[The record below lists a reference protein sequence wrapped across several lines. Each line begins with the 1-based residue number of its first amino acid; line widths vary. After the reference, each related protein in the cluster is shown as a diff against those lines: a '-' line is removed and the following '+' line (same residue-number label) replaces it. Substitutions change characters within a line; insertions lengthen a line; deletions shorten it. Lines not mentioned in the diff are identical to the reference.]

1 MRTNRML
8 WYIALPILVLVA
20 CVLNS
25 APAVAQMTSTG
36 IDCSQIAALHL
47 LQQDNMRAGLALMEC
62 GVIPRPDAAG
72 LGDEVV
78 GDQAAPPNII
88 VSNRSCSSGSS
99 CTKSESNVGHTR
111 VVVAIVVVVI
121 NDDGVVTRFGT
132 VPHIAFALRTTAAR
146 GAATVADNNVG
157 GRRLVATNLIA

>member
-8 WYIALPILVLVA
+8 RYIALPILVLVA
-20 CVLNS
+20 CVFNS
-25 APAVAQMTSTG
+25 APALAQMTSTG

-72 LGDEVV
+72 LGDEVG

-88 VSNRSCSSGSS
+88 VSNRSCSSGSN
-99 CTKSESNVGHTR
+99 CTKSESNVWHSAKAGDNT
-111 VVVAIVVVVI
+111 IVVNY
-121 NDDGVVTRFGT
+121 NDHNGNNYSGVSY
-132 VPHIAFALRTTAAR
+132 IAFALRTTAAR
-146 GAATVADNNVG
+146 GAATVADNNV
-157 GRRLVATNLIA
+157 